1 MSKAQFDRISKI
13 YEVLTIDVESW
24 SLMFEQSILAIANGN
39 HYHVIRR
46 FIKERKVVLVLE
58 KTN

>member
-1 MSKAQFDRISKI
+1 MAIHFEHISKT

-39 HYHVIRR
+39 HYQVIKR

-58 KTN
+58 KSN